1 MQARKLGQVAALALM
16 VKLQVL
22 ALSAGTINVFLVG
35 GQSNADG
42 RDFKPDTVVPEELKK
57 QENVPFYYNRKLDL
71 SNTTSTSGTLIPLQP
86 TIEAENTIHFGPEL
100 SFGKAMADYYQQK
113 NESVAIL
120 KYSYGGTNLIDHWKA
135 GGTAGTEGDGG
146 MYKGFQ
152 TIVGRGLTTLKEA
165 HPGDTIVIKGM
176 IWMQGEADADKENSA
191 NQYEENLKRF
201 IVDIR
206 LTYGKDLPFVIGQV
220 SQTALKQLETLRT
233 AQANVARDV
242 PLTGMVD
249 TKGLTMKDAL
259 HFDGAGQIILGR
271 KYAEEMQR
279 LLK

>member
-1 MQARKLGQVAALALM
+1 
-16 VKLQVL
+16 
-22 ALSAGTINVFLVG
+22 
-35 GQSNADG
+35 
-42 RDFKPDTVVPEELKK
+42 
-57 QENVPFYYNRKLDL
+57 
-71 SNTTSTSGTLIPLQP
+71 
-86 TIEAENTIHFGPEL
+86 
-100 SFGKAMADYYQQK
+100 
-113 NESVAIL
+113 
-120 KYSYGGTNLIDHWKA
+120 
-135 GGTAGTEGDGG
+135 
-146 MYKGFQ
+146 
-152 TIVGRGLTTLKEA
+152 
-165 HPGDTIVIKGM
+165 
-176 IWMQGEADADKENSA
+176 MQGEADADKENSA

-201 IVDIR
+201 IADIR